1 MFKKMSY
8 YQDILE
14 EERSL
19 NNKLYSNSMLSFA
32 EKFWTNSVVHMVLVA
47 VVAIGGYFLT
57 QGGAWESITLGTIV
71 AGILSFVKGKVLLGK
86 IK

>member
-1 MFKKMSY
+1 MNERFWA
-8 YQDILE
+8 QIE
-14 EERSL
+14 VERSRH
-19 NNKLYSNSMLSFA
+19 NKLYSNSMLSFA

-57 QGGAWESITLGTIV
+57 QGGAWESITLGTIA

>member
-1 MFKKMSY
+1 MSY
-8 YQDILE
+8 YDDIME
-14 EERSL
+14 NERSID
-19 NNKLYSNSMLSFA
+19 NKLYSNSMLTFA

-57 QGGAWESITLGTIV
+57 QGGAWESITLGTNA
-71 AGILSFVKGKVLLGK
+71 AGVLSFVKGKVLLGK